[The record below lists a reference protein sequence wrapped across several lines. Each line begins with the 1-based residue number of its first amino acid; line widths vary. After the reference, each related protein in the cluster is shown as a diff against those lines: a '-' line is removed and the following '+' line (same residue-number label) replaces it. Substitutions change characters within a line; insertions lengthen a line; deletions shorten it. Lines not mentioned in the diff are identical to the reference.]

1 MEGSRLTLLL
11 SLTITMISNS
21 LEISNGHPS
30 TREYSFIPWAENKT
44 KINLLCY
51 CSNTGVS
58 FGVFLELCFSLPI
71 TMFKP
76 VLRCQFQV
84 LSLSLISKRTEK
96 KKKKRIN
103 NKFMLLILNERGSKL
118 FMFCWKC
125 SKRPKPNPSHL
136 HSSLPSIIHCND

>member
-1 MEGSRLTLLL
+1 MVTHQQENTLSSREPKT
-11 SLTITMISNS
+11 
-21 LEISNGHPS
+21 
-30 TREYSFIPWAENKT
+30 KT

-96 KKKKRIN
+96 K
-103 NKFMLLILNERGSKL
+103 NKHRTLHL
-118 FMFCWKC
+118 
-125 SKRPKPNPSHL
+125 KPYVIEKNL
-136 HSSLPSIIHCND
+136 HSVLVLCGITLFQGLISSFNLTETDFNTEFTNE